1 MPRVTVTTQGRY
13 AIVTSPGPSQIRDF
27 DATLY
32 MTTAMRKLA
41 VNPSECTGYYTAYSS
56 LFAIKYGSKRIKT

>member
-41 VNPSECTGYYTAYSS
+41 VNPPECTGYYIHLYSPLS
-56 LFAIKYGSKRIKT
+56 MVARE